1 MASMKIVLVPA
12 KADVNVIFTV
22 TVTAFPEP
30 VVLYEL
36 PLMLHWLFCKV
47 PLLPSV
53 AGPNHA
59 LPASFIK
66 YTAF

>member
-1 MASMKIVLVPA
+1 MKIVLVPA

-36 PLMLHWLFCKV
+36 PLMLHWLF
-47 PLLPSV
+47 
-53 AGPNHA
+53 
-59 LPASFIK
+59 
-66 YTAF
+66 